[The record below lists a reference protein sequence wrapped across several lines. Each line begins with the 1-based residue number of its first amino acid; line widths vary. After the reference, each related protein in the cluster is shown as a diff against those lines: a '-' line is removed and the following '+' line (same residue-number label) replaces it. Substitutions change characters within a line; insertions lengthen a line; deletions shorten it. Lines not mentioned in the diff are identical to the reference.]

1 MRNITKKLRIS
12 IDSAGY
18 ENDGA
23 AVETANKKADA
34 PSDVVALIAD
44 PVNNTNTHT
53 IDSMFVNKSPSNNAV
68 VEQTESTTN
77 TTEKSKSSTSEKA
90 AAVSKSSAIK
100 KALAAETP
108 AVIEPAVNN
117 KSAANKLANKK
128 LAAAEKAAADKIAAE
143 KIIANKKAAEQAAAE
158 QAAADKIAA
167 EKAAAEKII
176 ADKKAAAERAAA
188 AEQALVEKLA
198 AEKIIADKKAAEE
211 RAEAE
216 RIAAEKAAAEKAA
229 AERAAAA
236 EQALVEKLAAQKAAA
251 KAAADR
257 AAAERA
263 AAEKALADRLAAAR
277 AAAQEEADRAA
288 MAQVLAQEAVD
299 KAIAEKEAADQRLV
313 EKLAAARDLA
323 NKITTA
329 QDLDDFIA
337 ANKIIIDRVM
347 SDKSKQT
354 VNWNNKKILKPV
366 NDFVNI
372 LSADELTATSKNWIK
387 EASKNNM
394 KIGAPFSK
402 AVKEV
407 EEVFSGG
414 MHAIAESAIAAGEY
428 LELDTCNI
436 AVGGAIA
443 GAITSLDSNPEKT
456 SVHVLLVAGSSSF
469 MTNKGTDTTAVKVA
483 STANAAVMIES
494 LWAIAD
500 IRRSF
505 KNDKALA
512 TDTIAMIIHFFA
524 SSYPDSI
531 VTTNGAAI
539 DGMLGYVL
547 MTMVCRGELPKLILE
562 SFKDMVN

>member
-1 MRNITKKLRIS
+1 MRNITKRLRIS
-12 IDSAGY
+12 IDGAGY
-18 ENDGA
+18 ENDSA

-53 IDSMFVNKSPSNNAV
+53 IDSMFVNNSPSNNAV
-68 VEQTESTTN
+68 VETPVSTTN

-90 AAVSKSSAIK
+90 IAVSKSSAIK
-100 KALAAETP
+100 KALVAEKP
-108 AVIEPAVNN
+108 AVIEPAVIKKSDLTE
-117 KSAANKLANKK
+117 KSASNKLSNKK
-128 LAAAEKAAADKIAAE
+128 LAAAEKAAAEKAAAEKAAADKIAAE
-143 KIIANKKAAEQAAAE
+143 KA
-158 QAAADKIAA
+158 AA
-167 EKAAAEKII
+167 EKAAA
-176 ADKKAAAERAAA
+176 DRAAA

-236 EQALVEKLAAQKAAA
+236 EQALIEKIAAQKAAA
-251 KAAADR
+251 KAAAER

-299 KAIAEKEAADQRLV
+299 KAIAEKEAADRRLA

-354 VNWNNKKILKPV
+354 VNWNNKKILTPV
-366 NDFVNI
+366 NDFVNM

-394 KIGAPFSK
+394 KVGAPFSK

-483 STANAAVMIES
+483 STATAAVLIES

-562 SFKDMVN
+562 SFKDMVK

>member
-1 MRNITKKLRIS
+1 MI
-12 IDSAGY
+12 
-18 ENDGA
+18 
-23 AVETANKKADA
+23 
-34 PSDVVALIAD
+34 
-44 PVNNTNTHT
+44 
-53 IDSMFVNKSPSNNAV
+53 
-68 VEQTESTTN
+68 
-77 TTEKSKSSTSEKA
+77 
-90 AAVSKSSAIK
+90 
-100 KALAAETP
+100 
-108 AVIEPAVNN
+108 
-117 KSAANKLANKK
+117 
-128 LAAAEKAAADKIAAE
+128 
-143 KIIANKKAAEQAAAE
+143 
-158 QAAADKIAA
+158 
-167 EKAAAEKII
+167 
-176 ADKKAAAERAAA
+176 
-188 AEQALVEKLA
+188 
-198 AEKIIADKKAAEE
+198 
-211 RAEAE
+211 
-216 RIAAEKAAAEKAA
+216 
-229 AERAAAA
+229 
-236 EQALVEKLAAQKAAA
+236 EKLAAQKAAA
-251 KAAADR
+251 KAAAER

-299 KAIAEKEAADQRLV
+299 KAIAEKEAADRRLA

-354 VNWNNKKILKPV
+354 VNWNNKKILTPV
-366 NDFVNI
+366 NDFVNM

-394 KIGAPFSK
+394 KVGAPFSK

-414 MHAIAESAIAAGEY
+414 MQAIAESAIAAGEY
-428 LELDTCNI
+428 LELDACNI

-443 GAITSLDSNPEKT
+443 GAITSLDSNPEKP

-483 STANAAVMIES
+483 STATAAVFIES

-512 TDTIAMIIHFFA
+512 TDTMAMIIHFFA

-562 SFKDMVN
+562 SFKDMVK